1 MIGRRGVGI
10 NSSYILQQKD
20 QYSQLERQMWLQ
32 FITINLKM
40 CIPANANNLALK
52 FMSKPLDINELIVF
66 VLTFVKLPGMSKLV
80 FHTEK

>member
-32 FITINLKM
+32 FITIYLKM
-40 CIPANANNLALK
+40 CIPANANNIALK
-52 FMSKPLDINELIVF
+52 FMSKATRHQCVDCVCVDICQVTWHIKIGL
-66 VLTFVKLPGMSKLV
+66 S
-80 FHTEK
+80 H